1 MAGEGSRFLKTA
13 SSRDRLFYIDDVRSF
28 AIFLVVILHASVTYS
43 GLGGWYLIE
52 NKSDSLDPLSMVAF
66 GLFNSFTQAWFM
78 GILFFFAGFFAADA
92 LARKGGARFVK
103 DRLLR
108 LGIPLAG
115 YVLVI
120 NPLMMYF
127 LAYPEECRKA
137 GGFFSLYVSRYLGSG
152 MALGSTGPL
161 WFAETLLGFSL
172 AYAAIMKMLV
182 IFGKGHAGTAVAMGT
197 PVASN
202 ADEPKAPPSVTV
214 LLGLV
219 ALIAL
224 TAFAVRI
231 FYPIG
236 FSWLNLQFCFFPSY
250 IALFVLGIRALR
262 GGWFSRI
269 MGKRS
274 VRWFWAALGI
284 GIPGWLA
291 LMALGGALSGHLDG
305 FWGGLTWQSAGYCL
319 WESFTAIAMSIGLTA
334 LFANRK
340 QGAEPEQGQKSG
352 QGALSAFFARNSFS
366 VYVFHP
372 VFLIG
377 LTRLSRA
384 LSLVPLAKAAV
395 VGTSAFFATILFAEL
410 VIRRVPFLRKYF

>member
-1 MAGEGSRFLKTA
+1 MKTA
-13 SSRDRLFYIDDVRSF
+13 IGRDRLFYVDDVRSL
-28 AIFLVVILHASVTYS
+28 AIFLVVMVHASVTYS

-52 NKSDSLDPLSMVAF
+52 NKSDSLDPLSLVAF

-92 LARKGGARFVK
+92 LARKGGAHFVR

-108 LGIPLAG
+108 LGIPLVG

-120 NPLMMYF
+120 NPLMIYF
-127 LAYPEECRKA
+127 LAYPVECRKA

-161 WFAETLLGFSL
+161 WFAETLLVFSL
-172 AYAAIMKMLV
+172 AYAAAMRLLATL
-182 IFGKGHAGTAVAMGT
+182 GKGHEG
-197 PVASN
+197 ASG
-202 ADEPKAPPSVTV
+202 ADGSKEPPSIPA
-214 LLGLV
+214 LLGLIS
-219 ALIAL
+219 LIAL
-224 TAFAVRI
+224 AAFAVRV

-236 FSWLNLQFCFFPSY
+236 FSWMNLQFCFFPSY

-269 MGKRS
+269 MGARS
-274 VRWFWAALGI
+274 IRWFWAALGV
-284 GIPGWLA
+284 GISGWMA
-291 LMALGGALSGHLDG
+291 LMASGGALSGRLDA

-319 WESFTAIAMSIGLTA
+319 WESFTAVAMSLGLTA

-340 QGAEPEQGQKSG
+340 RASGQGDGSG
-352 QGALSAFFARNSFS
+352 QGARSAFFARNSFS

-377 LTRLSRA
+377 LTRLARA
-384 LSLVPLAKAAV
+384 WSLAPLAKATI
-395 VGTSAFFATILFAEL
+395 VGTLAFSATILFAEL
-410 VIRRVPFLRKYF
+410 VIRRVPFLRRYF

>member
-1 MAGEGSRFLKTA
+1 MKTA
-13 SSRDRLFYIDDVRSF
+13 IGRDRLFYIDDVRSL
-28 AIFLVVILHASVTYS
+28 AIFLVVLLHASVTYS

-52 NKSDSLDPLSMVAF
+52 NKSDSLDPLSLIAF

-92 LARKGGARFVK
+92 LARKGGARFVR

-137 GGFFSLYVSRYLGSG
+137 GGFFSLYVFRYLGSG

-161 WFAETLLGFSL
+161 WFAETLLIFSL
-172 AYAAIMKMLV
+172 AYAAVMKLLACFAKV
-182 IFGKGHAGTAVAMGT
+182 PSGAAGAAG
-197 PVASN
+197 ALR
-202 ADEPKAPPSVTV
+202 ADEPNTPPSVHA

-219 ALIAL
+219 ALIAV

-231 FYPIG
+231 IYPIG

-250 IALFVLGIRALR
+250 IALFVLGINALR
-262 GGWFSRI
+262 GDWLSRI

-274 VRWFWAALGI
+274 IRWFWAALGI
-284 GIPGWLA
+284 GIPGWMA
-291 LMALGGALSGHLDG
+291 LMVSGGALSGNLDG
-305 FWGGLTWQSAGYCL
+305 FWGGFTWQSAGYCL
-319 WESFTAIAMSIGLTA
+319 WESFTAVAMSIGLTA

-340 QGAEPEQGQKSG
+340 RGPG

-377 LTRLSRA
+377 LTRLARA
-384 LSLVPLAKAAV
+384 WSLVPLAKAAV
-395 VGTSAFFATILFAEL
+395 IGTSAFIATILFAEL
-410 VIRRVPFLRKYF
+410 VIRRVPFIRKYF

>member
-1 MAGEGSRFLKTA
+1 MKNAIGRE
-13 SSRDRLFYIDDVRSF
+13 RLYYIDDVRSL
-28 AIFLVVILHASVTYS
+28 AIFLVVMVHASVTYS
-43 GLGGWYLIE
+43 GLGGWYLVE
-52 NKSDSLDPLSMVAF
+52 NRSDSLDPLSLVAF

-78 GILFFFAGFFAADA
+78 GILFFFGGFFAADA
-92 LARKGGARFVK
+92 LARKGGARFVR

-108 LGIPLAG
+108 LGVPLAA

-120 NPLMMYF
+120 NPLLMYY

-172 AYAAIMKMLV
+172 AFAAVMKLMVVL
-182 IFGKGHAGTAVAMGT
+182 GKGSA
-197 PVASN
+197 N
-202 ADEPKAPPSVTV
+202 AARADKPKAAPSVPA
-214 LLGLV
+214 LLALG

-224 TAFAVRI
+224 TAFVVRI

-250 IALFVLGIRALR
+250 IALFVLGIRALN

-284 GIPGWLA
+284 GIPGWMA
-291 LMALGGALSGHLDG
+291 LMVLGGALSGHLDG
-305 FWGGLTWQSAGYCL
+305 FWGGLTWQSAGYCA
-319 WESFTAIAMSIGLTA
+319 WESFVAVAMCLGLTA

-340 QGAEPEQGQKSG
+340 RAQGQESR
-352 QGALSAFFARNSFS
+352 QGPLSAFFARNSFS

-372 VFLIG
+372 VFLIA
-377 LTRLSRA
+377 LTRLARA
-384 LSLVPLAKAAV
+384 WSLVPLAKAAV
-395 VGTSAFFATILFAEL
+395 VGTSAFFATIFFAEL
-410 VIRRVPFLRKYF
+410 VIRRVPFLRDYF

>member
-1 MAGEGSRFLKTA
+1 MKTA
-13 SSRDRLFYIDDVRSF
+13 IGRDRLFYIDDVRSL
-28 AIFLVVILHASVTYS
+28 AIFLVVLLHASVTYS

-52 NKSDSLDPLSMVAF
+52 NKSDSLDPLSLIAF

-92 LARKGGARFVK
+92 LARKGGARFVR

-137 GGFFSLYVSRYLGSG
+137 GGFFSLYVFRYLGSG

-161 WFAETLLGFSL
+161 WFAETLLAFSL
-172 AYAAIMKMLV
+172 AYAAVLKLV
-182 IFGKGHAGTAVAMGT
+182 ALVTKVPAGAAG
-197 PVASN
+197 ASLARGAN
-202 ADEPKAPPSVTV
+202 APKAPPSVPA

-219 ALIAL
+219 ALIAV

-231 FYPIG
+231 VFPIG

-250 IALFVLGIRALR
+250 IALFVLGVSALR
-262 GGWFSRI
+262 GDWLSRI
-269 MGKRS
+269 VGKRS

-284 GIPGWLA
+284 GIPGWMA
-291 LMALGGALSGHLDG
+291 LMALGGALSGRLDG
-305 FWGGLTWQSAGYCL
+305 FWGGLTGQSAGYCL
-319 WESFTAIAMSIGLTA
+319 WESFVAVAMCIGLTA

-340 QGAEPEQGQKSG
+340 PRSGQEKGSG

-377 LTRLSRA
+377 LTRLARA
-384 LSLVPLAKAAV
+384 WSLVPLAKAAV
-395 VGTSAFFATILFAEL
+395 VGTSAFIATILFAEL
-410 VIRRVPFLRKYF
+410 VIRRVPFIRKYF